1 MPYVHALSQISD
13 PSQYDFARR
22 RYNRHGA
29 GCDQSIEHGNQT
41 ACNLSFDPSKD
52 FGDEDVGVGL
62 GVDMGLFLIPRLVC
76 FSFLQLL
83 FIPVD
88 FEIASS
94 IDFPTGVV
102 GLNRAGFPRVYSP
115 AVEY

>member
-1 MPYVHALSQISD
+1 MEPAVIKVSSV
-13 PSQYDFARR
+13 
-22 RYNRHGA
+22 
-29 GCDQSIEHGNQT
+29 
-41 ACNLSFDPSKD
+41 D
-52 FGDEDVGVGL
+52 FGDEDVSVSVGVGVD
-62 GVDMGLFLIPRLVC
+62 VDMGLFLIPRLLC

-94 IDFPTGVV
+94 IDFTTGVV
-102 GLNRAGFPRVYSP
+102 GLNRAGFPRVYSL